1 MSHASTALP
10 RAASSLNL
18 PAEFGAELP
27 AERFFRAAL
36 FFLLLTAVTA
46 LSTTGKLD
54 LFTALAAPLAVLWKG
69 FRWLRGRAPE
79 LSHRA
84 ATALVLGYLLFFPAD
99 LLFFSRNFAS
109 DGLNPELY
117 AALLAAVHFLLYL
130 LLVRLYSARTDRDA
144 MFLALLAFACLLGS
158 AVLTIDT
165 YFLGHFFIFLLFG
178 AATFT
183 GYEVRRG
190 ARGAIRSPAGGPPGA
205 EKKFHRALGLAAAS
219 IALGAIFFGGIFF
232 LIFPRFSAGLMGRMS
247 MQPTLM
253 TGFSD
258 EVELGQIGTIKKT
271 ETVVMR
277 VRMESA
283 DQTGLLRW
291 RGIALS
297 QFDGKRWSG
306 TDRQRVALPPDASGW
321 ITSRAVPAGMRAH
334 AVALRY
340 AVLLEPVAT
349 DTIFAATQ
357 AAELRGNFSGGE
369 STTAGSRGFLL
380 QDSTGSFFNPYH
392 NFTKLRYEGLS
403 LQPRIPA
410 ELLRSAPEEYDAQLR
425 ETYLQVPA
433 LDPRVA
439 ELARSIT
446 ANARTPYDK
455 AVAIESYLRSHY
467 RYTLDLAGR
476 PGADALA
483 QFLFDV
489 RAGHCEYFAS
499 AMTILLRTLEVPARI
514 VNGFLPGEY
523 NELGGD
529 YIVRASDAHTWV
541 EVYFAGYG
549 WITFDPT
556 PAAPAAQRGLM
567 GRLGAYWDWF
577 DLSWNEWV
585 INYDFS
591 HQLTMA
597 QGLKRNSRNWSE
609 SARNYF
615 HGLQRRG
622 KNRLKRWQEEHG
634 MLGTAAPVL
643 LAALLM
649 AWSSGGLWR
658 LARRVRL
665 EWKVRAPGRARE
677 DGQLASLL
685 YMEMMA
691 SLERKGWVRKESETP
706 LEFAAGLRA
715 EGIAPAVGEF
725 TRIYARARY
734 GGVACDAA
742 RLRALLSEIRAA
754 LRLAGKQAKAGIQA

>member
-1 MSHASTALP
+1 MSYASTALP

-18 PAEFGAELP
+18 PAESGAELP

-54 LFTALAAPLAVLWKG
+54 LFTAIAAPLAVLWKG
-69 FRWLRGRAPE
+69 TRWLRGRAPE
-79 LSHRA
+79 LSHQA
-84 ATALVLGYLLFFPAD
+84 ATFLVLGYLLFFPVD

-109 DGLNPELY
+109 IGLNPELY

-144 MFLALLAFACLLGS
+144 MFLALLSFACLLGS

-165 YFLGHFFIFLLFG
+165 YFLGHFFVFLLFG
-178 AATFT
+178 AATFA

-190 ARGAIRSPAGGPPGA
+190 ARGAIRSPAGGQPEA

-219 IALGAIFFGGIFF
+219 IALGAIFFGGVFF
-232 LIFPRFSAGLMGRMS
+232 FIFPRFSAGLMGRMS

-258 EVELGQIGTIKKT
+258 DVELGQIGTIKQSAA
-271 ETVVMR
+271 VVMR
-277 VRMESA
+277 VRIDKA
-283 DQTGLLRW
+283 DPSGQLRW
-291 RGIALS
+291 RGVSLS
-297 QFDGKRWSG
+297 HFDGKRWNG
-306 TDRQRVALPPDASGW
+306 AGHLRRALPSELNGW
-321 ITSRAVPAGMRAH
+321 ITSRAMPGNLHEH
-334 AVALRY
+334 AVELRY
-340 AVLLEPVAT
+340 TVLLEPLAT

-357 AAELRGNFSGGE
+357 AAALRGNFSGGE
-369 STTAGSRGFLL
+369 APAEGSRTFLL
-380 QDSTGSFFNPYH
+380 QDTTGSFFNPFH
-392 NFTKLRYEGLS
+392 NFTKLRYEGIS
-403 LQPRIPA
+403 LLPRIPA
-410 ELLRSAPEEYDAQLR
+410 ELLRSAPEEYDEKLR

-439 ELARSIT
+439 KLARSIT
-446 ANARTPYDK
+446 ANAKTPYDK
-455 AVAIESYLRSHY
+455 AVAIESYLRTRY
-467 RYTLDLAGR
+467 RYTLELTGR

-523 NELGGD
+523 NDLGGD

-556 PAAPAAQRGLM
+556 PAAPAAQRGLL
-567 GRLGAYWDWF
+567 GRLAAYWDWF

-597 QGLKRNSRNWSE
+597 QGLKQNSRTWSE

-615 HGLQRRG
+615 HALQRRG

-649 AWSSGGLWR
+649 AWSSGGLLR
-658 LARRVRL
+658 LLRRVRL
-665 EWKVRAPGRARE
+665 EWKVRAPGGAGA

-685 YMEMMA
+685 YLEMQA
-691 SLERKGWVRKESETP
+691 SLERKGWVREESETP

-715 EGIAPAVGEF
+715 PGIAPTVAEF

-742 RLRALLSEIRAA
+742 RLRGLLGEIRAG
-754 LRLAGKQAKAGIQA
+754 LRGRKKAEG

>member
-1 MSHASTALP
+1 MSNAATALP
-10 RAASSLNL
+10 SPASTT
-18 PAEFGAELP
+18 ELP

-36 FFLLLTAVTA
+36 FCLLLTAVTA

-54 LFTALAAPLAVLWKG
+54 LFSAIAAPLAVLWKG
-69 FRWLRGRAPE
+69 TRWLRGGAPE
-79 LSHRA
+79 LSHRT
-84 ATALVLGYLLFFPAD
+84 ATILVLGYLLFFPAD

-130 LLVRLYSARTDRDA
+130 LLVRLYSARTDRDT
-144 MFLALLAFACLLGS
+144 MFLALLSFACLLGS

-165 YFLGHFFIFLLFG
+165 YFLGHFFVFLLFG
-178 AATFT
+178 AATFL

-190 ARGAIRSPAGGPPGA
+190 AHGAIRSPAGARPA
-205 EKKFHRALGLAAAS
+205 TEKKFHRALSLAAAS
-219 IALGAIFFGGIFF
+219 IALGAILFGGLFF
-232 LIFPRFSAGLMGRMS
+232 FIFPRFSAGLMGRMS
-247 MQPTLM
+247 MQPSLM

-258 EVELGQIGTIKKT
+258 DVELGQSGTIKQSAA
-271 ETVVMR
+271 VVMR
-277 VRMESA
+277 VRMDSA

-306 TDRQRVALPPDASGW
+306 ADRQRVALPPDASGW
-321 ITSRAVPAGMRAH
+321 ITSRAVPAGLRAH

-340 AVLLEPVAT
+340 TVLLEPVAT
-349 DTIFAATQ
+349 DTLFAPTQ
-357 AAELRGNFSGGE
+357 PAALRGNFSGGE
-369 STTAGSRGFLL
+369 PGASGSRSFLL
-380 QDSTGSFFNPYH
+380 QDSTGSFFNPFH

-403 LQPRIPA
+403 LQPRISA
-410 ELLRSAPEEYDAQLR
+410 ELLRRAPEEYDAQLR
-425 ETYLQVPA
+425 ETYLQIPA

-446 ANARTPYDK
+446 ANAKTPYDK
-455 AVAIESYLRSHY
+455 AAAIESYLRSHY
-467 RYTLDLAGR
+467 RYTLELTGR
-476 PGADALA
+476 PGAVALA

-499 AMTILLRTLEVPARI
+499 AMTILLRTLDVPARI

-556 PAAPAAQRGLM
+556 PAAPAMQRGLM
-567 GRLGAYWDWF
+567 GRLAAYWDWF

-597 QGLKRNSRNWSE
+597 QGLKKNSRNWSE

-615 HGLQRRG
+615 HALQLRG
-622 KNRLKRWQEEHG
+622 KNRLKKWQEEHG

-658 LARRVRL
+658 LLRRVRL
-665 EWKVRAPGRARE
+665 EWKVRAPGGGGA

-685 YMEMMA
+685 YIELLA
-691 SLERKGWVRKESETP
+691 SLERKGWVREESETP

-715 EGIAPAVGEF
+715 PGVAPAVAEF
-725 TRIYARARY
+725 TRIYTRARY

-742 RLRALLSEIRAA
+742 RLRGLLGEIRAG
-754 LRLAGKQAKAGIQA
+754 LRGRKKAAG